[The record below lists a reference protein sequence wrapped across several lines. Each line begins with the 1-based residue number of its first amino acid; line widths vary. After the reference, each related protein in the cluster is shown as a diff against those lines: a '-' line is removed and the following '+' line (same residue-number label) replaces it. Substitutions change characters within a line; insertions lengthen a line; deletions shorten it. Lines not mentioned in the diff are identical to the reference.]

1 MAENDFDLPVVYNNE
16 ERLFPSRLY
25 EWGYGYKIDVYIED
39 SIISFERDEERN
51 WRAMINPET
60 LNKNAKVT
68 GALIQAIVVS
78 LDELTG

>member
-25 EWGYGYKIDVYIED
+25 EWGYSYKIDVYIED

-51 WRAMINPET
+51 WRAMINPEP